1 MRARRWTGAP
11 VIGPLYQRVAMPMEC
26 ATRFTKWGPGLF
38 LFGIFLTLGIIAHQC
53 AGARWSTG
61 DLFIASAMTGDELR
75 EASDGD
81 TAA

>member
-1 MRARRWTGAP
+1 
-11 VIGPLYQRVAMPMEC
+11 MEC
-26 ATRFTKWGPGLF
+26 ATRLTKWGPGLF

-53 AGARWSTG
+53 ASARRSTG
-61 DLFIASAMTGDELR
+61 ELFIASAMTGDELR

>member
-1 MRARRWTGAP
+1 
-11 VIGPLYQRVAMPMEC
+11 MPMDC
-26 ATRFTKWGPGLF
+26 ATRFPNWGPGLF

-53 AGARWSTG
+53 ADARWSTG
-61 DLFIASAMTGDELR
+61 DLFIARAMTGDELR

>member
-11 VIGPLYQRVAMPMEC
+11 VIGPLNQRVAVLMEC
-26 ATRFTKWGPGLF
+26 ATRFTRGPGLF
-38 LFGIFLTLGIIAHQC
+38 PFGIFLTLGIIAHQC
-53 AGARWSTG
+53 ASARRSTG
-61 DLFIASAMTGDELR
+61 ELFIASAMTGDELR